1 MGSECYILV
10 VAERCCINN
19 IMFTFLFV
27 SPFLFPL
34 TPNKYMDTCDEAFCK
49 KSPPRVRNRA
59 STKISGTTPE
69 FPNAQ
74 QTFVALPSTV
84 SDSIPNRGNRTY
96 FEAKNNDKQCTMAT
110 TGMVMEVLSNP

>member
-10 VAERCCINN
+10 ASREMLYQQYYVHFHVC
-19 IMFTFLFV
+19 FPL
-27 SPFLFPL
+27 PLPL

-49 KSPPRVRNRA
+49 KSPSRVRNRA

-84 SDSIPNRGNRTY
+84 SDSIPNRGSRTN
-96 FEAKNNDKQCTMAT
+96 FEAKNKAKQCTMAT